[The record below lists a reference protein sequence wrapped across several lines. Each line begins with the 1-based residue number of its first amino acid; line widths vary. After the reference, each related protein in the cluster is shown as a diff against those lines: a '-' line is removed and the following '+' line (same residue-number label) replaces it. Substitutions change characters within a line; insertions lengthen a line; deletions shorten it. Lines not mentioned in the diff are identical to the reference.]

1 MTEYQRSLI
10 AKALKVA
17 ENEQEGIMKRNA
29 KKDRIYNAQIDNIIY
44 ETCGK
49 RKQIENVIVMP
60 MLNSRQEVLGVI
72 ELANT
77 NK

>member
-1 MTEYQRSLI
+1 
-10 AKALKVA
+10 
-17 ENEQEGIMKRNA
+17 MKRNA

-44 ETCGK
+44 ETSGK
-49 RKQIENVIVMP
+49 RRQIENVIIMP
-60 MLNSRQEVLGVI
+60 MLNSKQEVLGVI